1 MAHAPVSWASKLQK
15 TIATSTGHAEYI
27 SLYAAATQ
35 SVWIR
40 SVFDAIGIP
49 YTHPFEIECDSNT
62 AISFSKQEGQHE
74 AKKHID
80 VKIHYIQELVRK
92 EEISIGYVQ
101 SKENPADIFTKCL
114 TGQDFTKGL
123 TLISFEEEIEE
134 TPLSFTPSP
143 PPEPSS
149 ANLSLADTSM
159 YVDAYE

>member
-1 MAHAPVSWASKLQK
+1 V
-15 TIATSTGHAEYI
+15 EYI

-40 SVFDAIGIP
+40 SVFEAVGIP
-49 YTHPFEIECDSNT
+49 YTHPFELECDSNT

-80 VKIHYIQELVRK
+80 VKIHYIQQLVRK
-92 EEISIGYVQ
+92 DEISIGYVQ

-114 TGQDFTKGL
+114 TGQYFTRGL
-123 TLISFEEEIEE
+123 ELLTFDDEIEE

-143 PPEPSS
+143 PPESSS

-159 YVDAYE
+159 DVNAHE